1 MRDSERLTSGRPS
14 RIILASTASTDMGR
28 EKFDCSTRV
37 PVMTTGLSLGADDTG
52 TSAVCARAIRQ
63 TAMPEKAVPA
73 ASVKVMKERLGVL
86 KVFPISRR
94 ACVKIPSSLGL
105 AVRQPTEFM
114 FAPPA

>member
-1 MRDSERLTSGRPS
+1 
-14 RIILASTASTDMGR
+14 
-28 EKFDCSTRV
+28 
-37 PVMTTGLSLGADDTG
+37 
-52 TSAVCARAIRQ
+52 
-63 TAMPEKAVPA
+63 MPEKAVPA

-94 ACVKIPSSLGL
+94 ACVKVPSSLGL